1 MSLTP
6 EKLLK
11 IMPKSGGKALE
22 FCQPLIDAFAE
33 FGIDTP
39 ARQAMVLANMAV
51 ETQELQKKEEALS
64 YRAERMATVWKH
76 RFAKKDS
83 DGNPLIGVPNDLA
96 KSLAGKPE
104 VFANHVY
111 ANRLGNGDAASG
123 DGWRYRGRGG
133 PQLTGK
139 ANYEACGKA
148 LGLDLVNSP
157 DLLFVTKYSC
167 RAACWFAKTHGVLPF
182 ADKSDCAGARKAW
195 QGGSEGLDR
204 VTSYFTKALALLQAK

>member
-11 IMPKSGGKALE
+11 IMPKSGSKALE
-22 FCQPLIDAFAE
+22 FCQPLIAAFAE

-39 ARQAMVLANMAV
+39 ARQAMVLANMAA
-51 ETQELQKKEEALS
+51 ETQELQKNEESLRYTAV
-64 YRAERMATVWKH
+64 RMAQVWPA
-76 RFAKKDS
+76 RFATRNPAT
-83 DGNPLIGVPNDLA
+83 GNYTGQPNVTA
-96 KSLAGKPE
+96 QSLAGKPE
-104 VFANHVY
+104 AFANHVY

-148 LGLDLVNSP
+148 LGLDLVNNP